1 MEYTQFQSIENLLT
15 LGLQDKI
22 DIIDKLWQSVI
33 TEMKLNS
40 SKISSEQI
48 AEIERRLEKLEK
60 GESKLY
66 TWQEVRQSISK
77 RK

>member
-1 MEYTQFQSIENLLT
+1 MEYIQYQSIENLLG
-15 LGLQDKI
+15 LGLQERVYI
-22 DIIDKLWQSVI
+22 VEKLWQSI
-33 TEMKLNS
+33 LDEI
-40 SKISSEQI
+40 KIDTANVSSEQI
-48 AEIERRLEKLEK
+48 AEIDRRLEKLEK